1 MAFEFKKRNRFKC
14 RTAVAVC
21 MCACVC
27 RLCPNLLLAISL
39 FWPAY
44 VDTNRFIH
52 DPRLSPP
59 PAHSN
64 RRSSLSSFVDC
75 ARAQL
80 SSCATATATT
90 TATASATFADSS
102 CSFNSFLPSSCSSS
116 SSSTARPYVLLPG
129 LSFFLR

>member
-1 MAFEFKKRNRFKC
+1 MAFEFKKRNRFKR

-52 DPRLSPP
+52 DPWHSPP

-80 SSCATATATT
+80 SSCATA